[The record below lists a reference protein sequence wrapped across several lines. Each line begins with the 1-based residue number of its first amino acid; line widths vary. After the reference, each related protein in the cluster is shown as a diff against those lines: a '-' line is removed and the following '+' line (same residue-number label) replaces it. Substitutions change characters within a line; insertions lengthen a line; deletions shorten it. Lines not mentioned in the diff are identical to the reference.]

1 MNNKFRNDLINSNN
15 NFGVLFNKLMEEG
28 EIEEFSSRLW
38 DFILRDRT
46 SIRINGEPLAFKD
59 LFHLNLNEGRCKIL
73 VFEFV
78 LLLDKFGVYSEAV
91 ECVNEAFSGT
101 AGSSYGGHWYVEVK
115 FSEEIVCIDTSL
127 VIVGSPSSFQKL
139 GHKVVKKYDIDTLFK
154 QNPTLIDYYD
164 EMVINKNNL

>member
-1 MNNKFRNDLINSNN
+1 MKNKFRNDLINNN
-15 NFGVLFNKLMEEG
+15 TNFGDLFNRLMDEG
-28 EIEEFSSRLW
+28 KIEEFSEELCN
-38 DFILRDRT
+38 FISRDRT

-91 ECVNEAFSGT
+91 ECINEAFSGT
-101 AGSSYGGHWYVEVK
+101 VGSSYGGHWYVEVK
-115 FSEEIVCIDTSL
+115 YANKIFCIDTSL
-127 VIVGSPSSFQKL
+127 EIVGGVEAFKEL

-154 QNPTLIDYYD
+154 QNPMLIDYYD